1 MRLLSHG
8 LRGGYQPGED
18 RMGRMR
24 KENESANA
32 NQRYI
37 GHGYA
42 QRTRIFYK
50 QEEDRMGRMGRIIEQ
65 QTFSM
70 EDTEKIFIKKLLA
83 IVPPLWEYTR
93 AKQPQVGL

>member
-1 MRLLSHG
+1 
-8 LRGGYQPGED
+8 
-18 RMGRMR
+18 MR
-24 KENESANA
+24 KENESA

-50 QEEDRMGRMGRIIEQ
+50 QEEDRMDRMDRMGRIIEQ